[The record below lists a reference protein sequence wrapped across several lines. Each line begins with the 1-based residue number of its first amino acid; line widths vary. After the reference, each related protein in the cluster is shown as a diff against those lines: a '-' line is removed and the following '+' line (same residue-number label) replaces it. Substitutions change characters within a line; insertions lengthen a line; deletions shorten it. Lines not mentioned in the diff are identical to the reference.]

1 MRKPSICKYD
11 SKHGECV
18 RKIYAIVAENQF
30 LARIVSAVPST
41 RRAERTGVIMML
53 LRMGRR
59 LLIGICRLVRIV
71 HTRDQDDGRRVY
83 LSQNETRTDKTPC
96 H

>member
-1 MRKPSICKYD
+1 M
-11 SKHGECV
+11 
-18 RKIYAIVAENQF
+18 AENQF